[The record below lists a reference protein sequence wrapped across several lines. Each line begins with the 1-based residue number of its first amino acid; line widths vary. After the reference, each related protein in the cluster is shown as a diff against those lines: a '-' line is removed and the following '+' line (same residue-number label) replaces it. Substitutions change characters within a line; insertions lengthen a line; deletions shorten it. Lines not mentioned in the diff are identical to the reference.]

1 MTNTNTTDK
10 DKEKDID
17 EDVQGVPKKIIIK
30 SINNVYSAN
39 HVSQKQTEKAK
50 AA

>member
-10 DKEKDID
+10 DKDKDID
-17 EDVQGVPKKIIIK
+17 EDVQGVPKITIK
-30 SINNVYSAN
+30 SNNLYSVI
-39 HVSQKQTEKAK
+39 HVSQQQAEWAK